1 MAAFTALPLKGARE
15 GPSPLPAVWY
25 SPSFSQMTSTG
36 FVEAEEMDPWEETPS
51 RENTDDEEED
61 AEEEM
66 DDA

>member
-1 MAAFTALPLKGARE
+1 
-15 GPSPLPAVWY
+15 
-25 SPSFSQMTSTG
+25 MTSTG